1 MSKAFVEL
9 QVKENKV
16 VVFSKT
22 YCPYCKKAKEALS
35 STGLKD
41 YALVEL
47 DEREDGDEIQ
57 DILKG
62 ITGGRSVGIIS
73 EVYFSFRAEETGY
86 KLHTETGDLWR
97 KKQVFANEIDKNIHF
112 SDARVALNF
121 HLIGASA
128 LFTRRLF
135 PFFPDSCKL

>member
-1 MSKAFVEL
+1 MSKKAYVEL
-9 QVKENKV
+9 QIKENKV
-16 VVFSKT
+16 AVFSKS

-47 DEREDGDEIQ
+47 DERDDGDEIQ

-73 EVYFSFRAEETGY
+73 EFYSRFRGEETVV
-86 KLHTETGDLWR
+86 KIHTETGDLWR
-97 KKQVFANEIDKNIHF
+97 KKKQVFVTRIYHNYPW
-112 SDARVALNF
+112 RR
-121 HLIGASA
+121 ASSVIIKVIP
-128 LFTRRLF
+128 L
-135 PFFPDSCKL
+135 K

>member
-1 MSKAFVEL
+1 MSKAHVEL
-9 QVKENKV
+9 QIKDNKV

-22 YCPYCKKAKEALS
+22 YCPFCKKAKEALS

-47 DEREDGDEIQ
+47 DERDDGDEIQ

-73 EVYFSFRAEETGY
+73 EV
-86 KLHTETGDLWR
+86 
-97 KKQVFANEIDKNIHF
+97 
-112 SDARVALNF
+112 
-121 HLIGASA
+121 
-128 LFTRRLF
+128 LFCF
-135 PFFPDSCKL
+135 PGE

>member
-1 MSKAFVEL
+1 MSKKDFVEL

-35 STGLKD
+35 STGLKN

-47 DEREDGDEIQ
+47 DERDDGDELQ

-73 EVYFSFRAEETGY
+73 EVYFHFRGEETVV
-86 KLHTETGDLWR
+86 KIPTESGDLWR
-97 KKQVFANEIDKNIHF
+97 RKNVSVTKIDHNYSFQRRANTVKLSPRGCECTAYKRIVSF
-112 SDARVALNF
+112 
-121 HLIGASA
+121 
-128 LFTRRLF
+128 FT
-135 PFFPDSCKL
+135 DS

>member
-1 MSKAFVEL
+1 MTRMTQAFHFPWANAVTSNAGSSELTYKNASLSLVIFHSEIQLSLKFKMSKAYVEL
-9 QVKENKV
+9 QIKDNKV

-22 YCPYCKKAKEALS
+22 YCPFCKKAKEALS

-47 DEREDGDEIQ
+47 DERDDGDEIQ

-73 EVYFSFRAEETGY
+73 EV
-86 KLHTETGDLWR
+86 
-97 KKQVFANEIDKNIHF
+97 
-112 SDARVALNF
+112 
-121 HLIGASA
+121 
-128 LFTRRLF
+128 LFCF
-135 PFFPDSCKL
+135 PGE

>member
-1 MSKAFVEL
+1 MSKAYVEL
-9 QVKENKV
+9 QIKDNKV

-47 DEREDGDEIQ
+47 DERNDGDEIQ

-73 EVYFSFRAEETGY
+73 EFYSRFRGAKKQLLKFIL
-86 KLHTETGDLWR
+86 KLAISGG
-97 KKQVFANEIDKNIHF
+97 KKQVFVTRIYHNYPW
-112 SDARVALNF
+112 RR
-121 HLIGASA
+121 ASSVIIKVIP
-128 LFTRRLF
+128 L
-135 PFFPDSCKL
+135 K